1 MITNLNL
8 INFILVQN
16 ASLDFCEDFNVLT
29 GETGAGKSVIA
40 GAIST
45 VFGDSYNKG
54 VLLDN
59 TSPGKIEVTFSLD
72 FASKELSKLLNKN
85 EVETE
90 EEELFISREFYTNN
104 KSKSFINGRRVSVST
119 VKEFKEV
126 LIDSHSQRDQLK
138 LFDTEYQL
146 ELLDKFGNLT
156 KQRTDFTKKFADY
169 KNKQSELRLLKKQES
184 EQKEKIQLY
193 KFQLEELEEKECKPG
208 EDENLRNELN
218 LLTHSEEIL
227 KTTNELEYEIYES
240 ENSVYDVI
248 RKHSSSLSRFENDNK
263 KIKQATEFLQAALSL
278 LDDSVSAVRDV
289 QNIVEVDDR
298 RLEEVERRFDE
309 INKLKLKYKMN
320 LLELSEYKNKI
331 TSEINNYSSNIKLI
345 ENAEDFVK
353 FAEIELLSKAEKL
366 SVSRKKAAVGFEKEI
381 EKNLKLLAIPE
392 ARVKYVFQEDELPES
407 NETFNKLTS
416 TGLDKTDI
424 CFSGNTGKDIQPLR
438 MVASGGEISRFL
450 LVIKKILANK
460 LSRKTIIFDE
470 IDSGIGG
477 KTSKVLGKY
486 ISEISNFHQIICIS
500 HLAQIAAYAQK
511 HFAIDKK
518 TINKF
523 SVILIKELSDSGK
536 KTEIARML
544 SGSDSEL
551 ALKYAEEI
559 IKDK

>member
-1 MITNLNL
+1 
-8 INFILVQN
+8 
-16 ASLDFCEDFNVLT
+16 
-29 GETGAGKSVIA
+29 
-40 GAIST
+40 
-45 VFGDSYNKG
+45 
-54 VLLDN
+54 
-59 TSPGKIEVTFSLD
+59 
-72 FASKELSKLLNKN
+72 
-85 EVETE
+85 
-90 EEELFISREFYTNN
+90 
-104 KSKSFINGRRVSVST
+104 
-119 VKEFKEV
+119 
-126 LIDSHSQRDQLK
+126 
-138 LFDTEYQL
+138 
-146 ELLDKFGNLT
+146 
-156 KQRTDFTKKFADY
+156 
-169 KNKQSELRLLKKQES
+169 
-184 EQKEKIQLY
+184 
-193 KFQLEELEEKECKPG
+193 LEELEEKECKPG